1 MFLVMPVEIF
11 IMVLRGDKGDL
22 VSFEY
27 SSIRPEK
34 AYFEMFD
41 NLIALTKEYPV
52 MEILLYLRQPD
63 EKDQVDALSIPVQ
76 IHEGGKQ
83 FTERFQQEH

>member
-1 MFLVMPVEIF
+1 
-11 IMVLRGDKGDL
+11 
-22 VSFEY
+22 
-27 SSIRPEK
+27 
-34 AYFEMFD
+34 MFD
-41 NLIALTKEYPV
+41 NLIALTKECPV